1 MNSRRLFLMLLLC
14 FAVMMPARANYFDC
28 SVIYDEFD
36 QLMLANFLV
45 DPERYVSSIP
55 NVISRQ
61 EFLQYQQNQ
70 FHLRTKRENAGIA
83 VFSTNQNIR
92 GKLIFFWK
100 PDVRERLIPLEID
113 ESISFGRVKDGYAP
127 VRATA
132 IYLTPGQA
140 VDLDSAQVVSPDD
153 STADFV
159 YEFDNEEYM
168 IRAIPPA
175 QLTFPVESMCHK
187 ISE

>member
-1 MNSRRLFLMLLLC
+1 MIRPLLLLLIVLC
-14 FAVMMPARANYFDC
+14 TAVTMPARANYFDC
-28 SVIYDEFD
+28 TVVYDEFD
-36 QLMLANFLV
+36 QLMMANFLV

-61 EFLQYQQNQ
+61 EHLQYQQNQ
-70 FHLRTKRENAGIA
+70 FHLRKGRENAGIA
-83 VFSTNQNIR
+83 IFLTNQNIR
-92 GKLIFFWK
+92 GKMLFFWK
-100 PDVRERLIPLEID
+100 PYVRERLIPLEID

-140 VDLDSAQVVSPDD
+140 VDLDAAQLVSPEDE
-153 STADFV
+153 TADFV
-159 YEFDNEEYM
+159 YESDNEEFR

-175 QLTFPVESMCHK
+175 QLIFPVESMCHK
-187 ISE
+187 VSE